1 MVDMEDAEGHS
12 PREGSKG
19 SRRKSKR
26 QVCWDDGSIPCG
38 GVLTEDPSQS
48 RPRPDDE
55 DDAVMVD
62 PYQANPP
69 ADVMSGPDD
78 MTFVDAPPRER
89 RLKRSN
95 TAPPKKQE
103 SGGFMGLL
111 DSLRKGTRPDRPER
125 PEMPE
130 RRKSRSYRDDDA
142 RHPPE
147 MDRDGARRSR
157 REDRRRGSVRPDTDA
172 EGFVT
177 DVPGAG
183 AGGETEA
190 DEAEARRAARHSRRG
205 SRKAPSDSRENE
217 AREAEERRARRKERA
232 REQRAREE
240 EEEERLR
247 EEDRLREEKRA
258 RRAAREERRA
268 REEQA
273 AREAE
278 AEAEAAAEAK
288 AAERRERRRLRE
300 EEMMAARGNRR
311 REREQ
316 RIPDEVFPDE
326 RDVDRREAR
335 SSRAFEEPTARRRK
349 SKVAPEPT
357 REPLMTGGLNRGGGG
372 GKDKISSWVYSQ
384 SDEPPEPPQ
393 IVPTLIDLPPL
404 AADDA
409 GNAHSHSLS
418 SDEEARRAV
427 RRKARRRA
435 KYEEEIDDARS
446 RHRGSRREGVKS
458 SSGSG
463 DYERDR
469 GMRSQP
475 GSRHGGAPPS
485 SGAKKPSWFRKLTNL

>member
-1 MVDMEDAEGHS
+1 
-12 PREGSKG
+12 
-19 SRRKSKR
+19 
-26 QVCWDDGSIPCG
+26 
-38 GVLTEDPSQS
+38 
-48 RPRPDDE
+48 
-55 DDAVMVD
+55 MVD
-62 PYQANPP
+62 PYQAHP
-69 ADVMSGPDD
+69 APDVMSGPDD
-78 MTFVDAPPRER
+78 MAFVDAPPRER

-111 DSLRKGTRPDRPER
+111 DSLRKGTRQDRPER

-130 RRKSRSYRDDDA
+130 RRKSRSYRDEDG
-142 RHPPE
+142 RYPPE
-147 MDRDGARRSR
+147 MERDGARRSR

-177 DVPGAG
+177 DAAG
-183 AGGETEA
+183 IAAGGETEA
-190 DEAEARRAARHSRRG
+190 DEAEARRAARHARRG
-205 SRKAPSDSRENE
+205 SRKAPSDSRESE

-278 AEAEAAAEAK
+278 AAEAEAAAEAR
-288 AAERRERRRLRE
+288 AAERRERRRMRE
-300 EEMMAARGNRR
+300 EEMMAARASRR

-316 RIPDEVFPDE
+316 RIPDDVFPDE
-326 RDVDRREAR
+326 REVDRRGAR

-357 REPLMTGGLNRGGGG
+357 REPLMTGGLNRGGGA
-372 GKDKISSWVYSQ
+372 KDKISSWVYSQ

-404 AADDA
+404 AADDG
-409 GNAHSHSLS
+409 GNGNSLS
-418 SDEEARRAV
+418 SDEEARRAL

-475 GSRHGGAPPS
+475 GSRQGAPPS
-485 SGAKKPSWFRKLTNL
+485 SGPKKPSWFRKLTNL

>member
-1 MVDMEDAEGHS
+1 
-12 PREGSKG
+12 
-19 SRRKSKR
+19 
-26 QVCWDDGSIPCG
+26 
-38 GVLTEDPSQS
+38 
-48 RPRPDDE
+48 
-55 DDAVMVD
+55 
-62 PYQANPP
+62 
-69 ADVMSGPDD
+69 MSGPDD
-78 MTFVDAPPRER
+78 MAFVDAPPRDR

-103 SGGFMGLL
+103 SGGFMGLF

-130 RRKSRSYRDDDA
+130 RRKSRSYRDDDG
-142 RHPPE
+142 RYPPE

-177 DVPGAG
+177 DAAG
-183 AGGETEA
+183 VAAGGEMD
-190 DEAEARRAARHSRRG
+190 DEAEARRAARHARRG
-205 SRKAPSDSRENE
+205 SRKAPSDSRESE

-278 AEAEAAAEAK
+278 AEAAAEARAAEAR
-288 AAERRERRRLRE
+288 AAERRERRRMRE
-300 EEMMAARGNRR
+300 EEMMAARASRR

-316 RIPDEVFPDE
+316 RIPDEVYHDE
-326 RDVDRREAR
+326 REVDRRGAR
-335 SSRAFEEPTARRRK
+335 SSRAFEEPNTRRRK
-349 SKVAPEPT
+349 SKVAPEPI
-357 REPLMTGGLNRGGGG
+357 REPLMTGGLNRGGGP
-372 GKDKISSWVYSQ
+372 KDKISSWVYSQ

-404 AADDA
+404 AADDG
-409 GNAHSHSLS
+409 GNAHSLS
-418 SDEEARRAV
+418 SDEEARRAL

-435 KYEEEIDDARS
+435 KYEEEMEDARS

-469 GMRSQP
+469 GMRSHP
-475 GSRHGGAPPS
+475 GSRQDAPPPS
-485 SGAKKPSWFRKLTNL
+485 YGAKKPSWFRKLTNL